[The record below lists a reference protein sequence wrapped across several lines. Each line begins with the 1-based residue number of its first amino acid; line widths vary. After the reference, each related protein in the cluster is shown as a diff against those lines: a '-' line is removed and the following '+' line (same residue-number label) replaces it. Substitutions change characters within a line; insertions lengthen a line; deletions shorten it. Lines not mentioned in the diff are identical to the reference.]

1 MRRLLTFMVLDVLHC
16 GAGNGSLLFKAKLEL
31 VFHATVSFLSLFL
44 ALLLFEVLGQSD
56 GSLEGK
62 VVHDDFVKRIRQV

>member
-1 MRRLLTFMVLDVLHC
+1 MCRLLTFMVLNVLHH

-44 ALLLFEVLGQSD
+44 TLLLFEALGQSD

-62 VVHDDFVKRIRQV
+62 IVYDDFVKRVRQI